1 MTEPVTIAKD
11 DIVVRPWVHRGSMLV
26 NAEALDIDDPD
37 HIYNQ
42 ILAQGV
48 EPEDYGYKHPYTE
61 EFGDMSRAQLIK
73 EIVQLRK
80 EIEAWCRADASGMLY
95 RKY

>member
-1 MTEPVTIAKD
+1 MTALDTIAKD

-48 EPEDYGYKHPYTE
+48 EPEDYGYKHPHTE
-61 EFGDMSRAQLIK
+61 EFEGKTRADLIR